1 RRPDPAF
8 PNAIA
13 TMWLHITDTRR
24 EEERVV
30 TQLLAP
36 LLRRTPEALRELALP
51 IGPPE
56 LCAQRIEAFVRAG
69 ARRLF
74 VWPVTDDLRQLA
86 RFREEVVPHVSAAQ
100 APA

>member
-1 RRPDPAF
+1 MEEAERADG
-8 PNAIA
+8 
-13 TMWLHITDTRR
+13 LSEVRR